1 MPILSR
7 SIRSNTFGYLPIY
20 EREIYLLEMSI
31 WLMVPVPRI
40 FACRAGGW
48 NIFANEAKKEEKAP
62 RMKMNETKVV
72 TWKNITKKTS
82 SFLEFLGLRVFRE
95 IDNFRLEFQSGKT
108 NRWLI
113 TPKTSERNLKNSDV
127 LFFTTSNDRRRK
139 NSLKSKDSVR
149 CLTFVR
155 NILPTEKISFE
166 TRKF

>member
-1 MPILSR
+1 
-7 SIRSNTFGYLPIY
+7 
-20 EREIYLLEMSI
+20 
-31 WLMVPVPRI
+31 
-40 FACRAGGW
+40 
-48 NIFANEAKKEEKAP
+48 
-62 RMKMNETKVV
+62 MKMNETKVV

-95 IDNFRLEFQSGKT
+95 IDNFRLEFQSEKT

-113 TPKTSERNLKNSDV
+113 TPKTSERNLKHSDV

-166 TRKF
+166 ARKF